1 MTRKELV
8 GQLGDLPRA
17 IVNRGR
23 GAPATRN
30 LGCEH
35 VAGQERLDDRLAQ
48 ATQYVT
54 TLFMQQCVE
63 AYRTVVG
70 DPGLEVARAEIDG
83 LDGALRRKA
92 DIFPKRLRRRRPPER
107 SVVRKTP
114 GPN

>member
-70 DPGLEVARAEIDG
+70 DPGLEIARAFVMGDGSGYAPRPTRLIDG
-83 LDGALRRKA
+83 SS
-92 DIFPKRLRRRRPPER
+92 ITRRRHGVAYAQACE
-107 SVVRKTP
+107 
-114 GPN
+114 